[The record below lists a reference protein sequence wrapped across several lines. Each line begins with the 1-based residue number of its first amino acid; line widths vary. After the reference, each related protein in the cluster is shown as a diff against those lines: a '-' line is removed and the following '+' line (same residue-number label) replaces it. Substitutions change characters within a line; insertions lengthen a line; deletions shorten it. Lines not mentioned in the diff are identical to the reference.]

1 MPVEDTYSDKIIF
14 DSVETPEDK
23 EYFVDDTENEI
34 VDSNDIFAI
43 NKPILNKN
51 KNNTKKNNK
60 LYLKNKNNI
69 IKTDFITEFFPKF
82 KNNYN
87 KKNNLEDNNNAL
99 KDNDYNIY
107 DIYDLVFE
115 SLPTK
120 VYKQK
125 KEILYLSTIDDDE
138 YEMDDQDDFE
148 DLEIMY

>member
-1 MPVEDTYSDKIIF
+1 MAVEDTYSDKIIF

-51 KNNTKKNNK
+51 KNNIKKNNI
-60 LYLKNKNNI
+60 LYIKNKNNI
-69 IKTDFITEFFPKF
+69 IKTGSISEFLPQF
-82 KNNYN
+82 KNNFN
-87 KKNNLEDNNNAL
+87 KKYNIEDNNNVL
-99 KDNDYNIY
+99 KDSDYNIY

-125 KEILYLSTIDDDE
+125 KETQYLSTIDDDE

-148 DLEIMY
+148 DLEMMY